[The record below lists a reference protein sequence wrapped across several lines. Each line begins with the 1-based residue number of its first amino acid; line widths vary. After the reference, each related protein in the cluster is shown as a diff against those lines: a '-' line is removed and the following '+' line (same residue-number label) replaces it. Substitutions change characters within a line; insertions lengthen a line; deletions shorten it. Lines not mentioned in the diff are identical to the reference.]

1 MRRTIR
7 PLIVLLALSVFVL
20 GFMLIQPASAAPQ
33 SQVYYFTPTPQPD
46 GRVLYTVKEGDSCI
60 SIALLNNI
68 TEEQLRSLNNLVGDD
83 CLFLIPGQQ
92 LLLDVVEQQPTAGPS
107 PTPTSILPSPTP
119 FNGMGDICVLLF
131 NDINGNALLDDDSG
145 ELPLL
150 GGAISINDLN
160 GKVALTGTT
169 NTEEAVCFTDQ
180 PEGTYSISIAV
191 PELYNPTMRTN
202 ASVELTAGNTI
213 VVDFGAQISSA
224 AQEIPGEDPANQKS
238 PFLGILG
245 ILVLVV
251 GISAA
256 VYAIRTRKF

>member
-1 MRRTIR
+1 MRKNIR
-7 PLIVLLALSVFVL
+7 PLIVLLTLLGFVL
-20 GFMLIQPASAAPQ
+20 GFMLVQPASATPQ
-33 SQVYYFTPTPQPD
+33 TQVYYFTPTPQAD

-68 TEEQLRSLNNLVGDD
+68 SEEELRSLNNLMGDD
-83 CLFLIPGQQ
+83 CLFLMPGQQ
-92 LLLDVVEQQPTAGPS
+92 LLLGVVEQQPTAGPS

-145 ELPLL
+145 EFPLL
-150 GGAISINDLN
+150 GGAVSINDLN

-169 NTEEAVCFTDQ
+169 NAEEAVCFIDL
-180 PEGTYSISIAV
+180 PEGTYNISIAV

-202 ASVELTAGNTI
+202 ATIELTAGNTI

-224 AQEIPGEDPANQKS
+224 VQDTPGEDSAAQKS

-245 ILVLVV
+245 ALVLVV
-251 GISAA
+251 GLAAA
-256 VYAIRTRKF
+256 VYAIRTRKL